1 MADLWSLPAEVIL
14 MIFERLEDIS
24 SFTNLV
30 EADGSMLIPL
40 VSSQWNMLLPK
51 VFQKRWSEE
60 LCQYAY
66 MILLVED
73 QTP

>member
-1 MADLWSLPAEVIL
+1 MADIWSLPAEVIL

-24 SFTNLV
+24 TFTNLV
-30 EADGSMLIPL
+30 EADESMLIPL
-40 VSSQWNMLLPK
+40 VSSQWNILPK